1 MAKRARAN
9 WSALRE
15 ALWTRSGGRCE
26 VSGKPLD
33 IDTFDAHHRRSKG
46 MGGTSRP
53 DTDTLPNLLALDP
66 IVHNGGPGSVHA
78 DRRGVSGPRGWLV
91 SKLSSEPLN
100 LVPVLIAPSPSIRQ
114 WSLLVDDIRIPL
126 GPPIA
131 VGYVYVGSRLRLPGL
146 VDVEWTPEETAR
158 LDPSGRERVRQELA
172 AAGRRVA
179 PRPLPVLSER
189 SKLTAVQRRQLT
201 HGNWPEPE
209 RPD

>member
-33 IDTFDAHHRRSKG
+33 IDTFDAHHRRNKG

-78 DRRGVSGPRGWLV
+78 DRPRSEAYGWLV
-91 SKLSSEPLN
+91 PKLSTDALHMRRALLYTGGGWQWCLLAENGERWPVYDYLLASPPLTR
-100 LVPVLIAPSPSIRQ
+100 PVASP
-114 WSLLVDDIRIPL
+114 
-126 GPPIA
+126 
-131 VGYVYVGSRLRLPGL
+131 
-146 VDVEWTPEETAR
+146 
-158 LDPSGRERVRQELA
+158 
-172 AAGRRVA
+172 
-179 PRPLPVLSER
+179 
-189 SKLTAVQRRQLT
+189 
-201 HGNWPEPE
+201 
-209 RPD
+209 